1 MPAAGAPRAPA
12 AVRRTLEG
20 ESVDDQYNARVLTF
34 IWSVT
39 ALSVP
44 LVLLTAWQA
53 LEVGPQP
60 LIGHLGVVV
69 AVFAVVLVAGEM
81 WPVPVSRGEA
91 SSDEVTV
98 SSTFGL
104 ALLLVAPLFLTIL
117 AQAVALVIDVK
128 VRGRS
133 WRSLPFNIAQYA
145 FAFVGARAAYAL
157 VSQEPFV
164 RTGDGTPDLLASV
177 VAGAAFL
184 VINNGLVG
192 TAVALRLRVPVR
204 SVLSDDLTWQLM
216 TSAPLL
222 GLGPVAAQ
230 AALWTPVSIVLLLIP
245 IVALH
250 RSGVTAM
257 KRQQEALR
265 DPLTG
270 LANRTLLASATDRAL
285 QQGGTTAMLLID
297 LDHFKDVNDT
307 LGHAVGDELLQAVA
321 ARLREE
327 VGQDHLVARLGG
339 DEFVVLARRCD
350 GADAAVELASRLGE
364 AIRQPYQV
372 QGVVL
377 TVGCSVGIGL
387 APDHAHAVEGLLRC
401 ADVALYDAKAT
412 RGTHAL
418 YDRHSDQHSAA
429 LLGLQADLRAA
440 LEEPDDTQIYVV
452 YQPQLDLRTGR
463 MSAIECLVRWNHP
476 VLGELYPDSFI
487 PMAES
492 TSLID
497 LLMRRVLDLSLAQVK
512 AWDREGLEVS
522 VAVNLSARQLSDL
535 TLPDTV
541 GRILAHHGL
550 ASERLQLEV
559 TESRLMSD
567 PERSTAI
574 LNRLQAM
581 GVSLSIDDFGT
592 GYSSLAYL
600 QRLSVDELKID
611 KSFILQLDET
621 GNAMIV
627 RSTIELGHNLGLRV
641 VAEGVE
647 DQRSADALRDMGCD
661 KLQGYFIGRP
671 ARADVVRELL
681 ARHAQDPLV
690 PRPRRPLEPHAAPGP
705 RILPESRVPC

>member
-1 MPAAGAPRAPA
+1 TVQAGAYPLQGQLGL
-12 AVRRTLEG
+12 VVGL
-20 ESVDDQYNARVLTF
+20 F
-34 IWSVT
+34 
-39 ALSVP
+39 AL
-44 LVLLTAWQA
+44 
-53 LEVGPQP
+53 
-60 LIGHLGVVV
+60 
-69 AVFAVVLVAGEM
+69 VLVAGEM
-81 WPVPVSRGEA
+81 WPIPVSRGEE
-91 SSDEVTV
+91 SSDEITV
-98 SSTFGL
+98 SSTFGF
-104 ALLLVAPLFLTIL
+104 ALLLLVPVGYAVL
-117 AQAVALVIDVK
+117 AQAVALVIDWK
-128 VRGRS
+128 VRGRP
-133 WRSLPFNIAQYA
+133 WASLPFNVSQYA
-145 FAFVGARAAYAL
+145 LAFLGARAVYAL
-157 VSQEPFV
+157 LAQVDF
-164 RTGDGTPDLLASV
+164 TPTAAAVPELLPSIA
-177 VAGAAFL
+177 AAAAFMGL
-184 VINNGLVG
+184 NNGIVDL
-192 TAVALRLRVPVR
+192 AVAARLRVPFWRVY
-204 SVLSDDLTWQLM
+204 SEDLTWQIM

-222 GLGPVAAQ
+222 GLGPLAAE
-230 AALWTPVSIVLLLIP
+230 AALWTPLSVVLLLIP

-257 KRQQEALR
+257 LRKDEALR

-270 LANRTLLASATDRAL
+270 LANRTLLAGATARAL
-285 QQGGTTAMLLID
+285 HAQAGTTAMLLID

-307 LGHAVGDELLQAVA
+307 LGHAVGDELLLAVA
-321 ARLREE
+321 TRLQGE
-327 VGQDHLVARLGG
+327 VGEDELVARLGG

-350 GADAAVELASRLGE
+350 GPDAAVELARRIGE

-372 QGVVL
+372 HGVVL

-387 APDHAHAVEGLLRC
+387 APVHVDTVEGLLRC
-401 ADVALYDAKAT
+401 ADVALYTAKAT

-418 YDRHSDQHSAA
+418 YDRGSDQHSAA

-440 LEEPDDTQIYVV
+440 LEDPDDDHIYVV

-463 MSAIECLVRWNHP
+463 MNAVECLVRWTHP

-497 LLMRRVLDLSLAQVK
+497 LLMRRVLDLSLSQLAE
-512 AWDREGLEVS
+512 WDAEGLHVS

-541 GRILAHHGL
+541 AEILARHGL
-550 ASERLQLEV
+550 APERLQLEV

-574 LNRLQAM
+574 LGRLHEL

-611 KSFILQLDET
+611 KSFILQLHET
-621 GNAMIV
+621 GNATIV

-647 DQRSADALRDMGCD
+647 DQRSADALADMGCD
-661 KLQGYFIGRP
+661 MLQGYFIGRP
-671 ARADVVRELL
+671 GRAQVVGEAMRRSAVDLPPIPRQRL
-681 ARHAQDPLV
+681 PLE
-690 PRPRRPLEPHAAPGP
+690 RPRAT
-705 RILPESRVPC
+705 PESSVTL